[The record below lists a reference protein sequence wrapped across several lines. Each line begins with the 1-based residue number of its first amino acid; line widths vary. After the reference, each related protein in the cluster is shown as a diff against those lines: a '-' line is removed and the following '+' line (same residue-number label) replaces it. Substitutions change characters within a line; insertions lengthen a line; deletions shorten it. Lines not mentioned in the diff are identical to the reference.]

1 MINFPD
7 GADSESSQKSVEL
20 FKDAKPFPD
29 LRTAGRELA
38 ARLETYRE
46 RDGLIVLGIIL
57 GGVPVADEVAKNLGA
72 PLDLLITRRL
82 LTPQGPGSQSCAVN
96 LGGSLVIDPGL
107 SPPAVPSTPLDFFLA
122 DAIAELGRREQ
133 TCRRGLPP
141 VDLAGRTVIL
151 VDCGIRTGSTM
162 HAAINALRT
171 NGPAQIIAAVPCA
184 SMGGGAAVAAM
195 ADEFVCLVQ
204 PQPFGNVAVWYNDFS
219 RPNDDGVGE
228 FVRSDPRE

>member
-7 GADSESSQKSVEL
+7 GAESESSQKTVEL

-46 RDGLIVLGIIL
+46 RDGLIVIGIIL
-57 GGVPVADEVAKNLGA
+57 RGVPVADEVAKHLGA
-72 PLDLLITRRL
+72 PLDLLIIRRL
-82 LTPQGPGSQSCAVN
+82 LAPQGPGSQSCAVN
-96 LGGSLVIDPGL
+96 LGGSLLIDPEL
-107 SPPAVPSTPLDFFLA
+107 RPPAAPSTPLDFFLA
-122 DAIAELGRREQ
+122 DALAELGRREQ
-133 TCRRGLPP
+133 ICRRGLPP
-141 VDLAGRTVIL
+141 IDPGGRTVIL

-171 NGPAQIIAAVPCA
+171 TRPAQIIVAVPCA
-184 SMGGGAAVAAM
+184 SVGGGAAVAAM

-219 RPNDDGVGE
+219 RPDDNGVGE
-228 FVRSDPRE
+228 FVSGDQRA